1 MEAYLALVPIAQV
14 VFEDLLLLCFEG
26 LADTQPAATHSATD
40 VADAAFLGEL
50 AGDILVRPALLL
62 EFNDASVVIVVVG
75 LDGLRAGS
83 LATKNADVALV
94 GETGAA
100 VGVAS
105 YVVLLGEDEGS
116 VILVGRIATAL
127 K

>member
-14 VFEDLLLLCFEG
+14 VFEDLLLLGLES
-26 LADTQPAATHSATD
+26 LADAKPPATDSAAD
-40 VADAAFLGEL
+40 VADAALLGEF

-62 EFNDASVVIVVVG
+62 EFDDTSVVIVVVG

-94 GETGAA
+94 REASTA
-100 VGVAS
+100 VGVA
-105 YVVLLGEDEGS
+105 GH
-116 VILVGRIATAL
+116 VILL
-127 K
+127 KRMRGQ